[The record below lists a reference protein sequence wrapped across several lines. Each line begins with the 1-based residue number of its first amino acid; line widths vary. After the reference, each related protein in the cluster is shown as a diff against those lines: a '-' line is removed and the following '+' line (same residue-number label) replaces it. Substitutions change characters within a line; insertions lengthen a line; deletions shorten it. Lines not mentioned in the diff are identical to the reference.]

1 LTVVGGVAA
10 TVLLCFN
17 LASARRSTSATR
29 GKSRDQGKIARTD
42 HNKHPLLAAKPEL
55 KGPIQGLGS
64 DKPAGRLS
72 GSFSQRQTAQVI
84 RGI

>member
-1 LTVVGGVAA
+1 MVRWIDCCWWGCCHGFVVLQFGQCEAVY
-10 TVLLCFN
+10 
-17 LASARRSTSATR
+17 
-29 GKSRDQGKIARTD
+29 KRDQGKIARTD